1 MKRILILAT
10 LLASLTFLWRPTAN
24 AQSPFY
30 EGSILID
37 SIQLQIDIKQDA
49 QVEAEYV
56 LVNTSKEIVQ
66 VSLNHDNSNTS
77 LAQGELALEDP
88 VAFGPGEV
96 ITISLT
102 SNLMIEGD
110 VSKSIT
116 FDPNLLFD
124 SMRHG
129 QVVNTYSIK
138 VLLPPGV
145 QRLISEFQVGAT
157 RENNPDDRILYTW
170 EYFSLYPTTFHVI
183 WSELGADLR
192 VQKQIEPLNITE
204 PDQELHVTLSLM
216 NDGDETV
223 TGINLMDDLD
233 PAEYEPIEPLD
244 DFTLVSDADS
254 DPRLYWQADLETLAP
269 GETRTFEYA
278 VRYIGDVSMI
288 HGMWIK
294 PCVARVDGHMVAT
307 SNPVHMNK
315 LVGAVKVDTDGE
327 TPLAEMTPESIEPPE
342 DVPPPLW
349 IPIIITIGG
358 VIGIV
363 LIGVGLNMVR
373 RRRSVR

>member
-116 FDPNLLFD
+116 FE
-124 SMRHG
+124 S
-129 QVVNTYSIK
+129 
-138 VLLPPGV
+138 
-145 QRLISEFQVGAT
+145 
-157 RENNPDDRILYTW
+157 
-170 EYFSLYPTTFHVI
+170 
-183 WSELGADLR
+183 
-192 VQKQIEPLNITE
+192 
-204 PDQELHVTLSLM
+204 
-216 NDGDETV
+216 
-223 TGINLMDDLD
+223 
-233 PAEYEPIEPLD
+233 PI
-244 DFTLVSDADS
+244 
-254 DPRLYWQADLETLAP
+254 RQYAP
-269 GETRTFEYA
+269 WAGCK
-278 VRYIGDVSMI
+278 YI
-288 HGMWIK
+288 
-294 PCVARVDGHMVAT
+294 
-307 SNPVHMNK
+307 
-315 LVGAVKVDTDGE
+315 
-327 TPLAEMTPESIEPPE
+327 
-342 DVPPPLW
+342 
-349 IPIIITIGG
+349 
-358 VIGIV
+358 
-363 LIGVGLNMVR
+363 
-373 RRRSVR
+373 